1 MYSLPKIYPS
11 WSQVKGVEAPL
22 TPFFVKLSI
31 ELSSTT
37 ASPRADFLVDSN
49 HLDISF
55 LRPRSPC
62 SHDGC
67 ISLITA
73 VQRIN

>member
-1 MYSLPKIYPS
+1 MYSPPKIYLS

-22 TPFFVKLSI
+22 TPFSTELSI

-37 ASPRADFLVDSN
+37 PSPRADFLVDSN

-55 LRPRSPC
+55 LRPRSLCQP
-62 SHDGC
+62 
-67 ISLITA
+67 
-73 VQRIN
+73 